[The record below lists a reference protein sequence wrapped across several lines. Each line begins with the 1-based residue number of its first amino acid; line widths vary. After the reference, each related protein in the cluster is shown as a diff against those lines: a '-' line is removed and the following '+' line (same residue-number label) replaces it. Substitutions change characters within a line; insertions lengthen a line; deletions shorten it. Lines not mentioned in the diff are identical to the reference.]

1 MNRARILATYQMPLL
16 LMTIII
22 ALDQWTKQWA
32 LGALSKP
39 VPWCWKKITLKDGT
53 EASRLLDVPL
63 AEAQRLLA
71 APPEGVSCWANS
83 REGHVEVF
91 QSWFW
96 LRYAEN
102 RAAAFSLTE
111 SIPEWF
117 RMPMLISV
125 SLLAV
130 VGVLWWLWKLTPEQI
145 VLRVAL
151 GLVLGGAIGNLI
163 DRVSLG
169 YVIDFIDWHLRPA
182 YGWRWTFPTF
192 NIADSAVVC
201 GGALILIFGG
211 KTAAEDSDAP
221 PEEEPPEGDSE
232 PPSDDEAFTAGAT

>member
-1 MNRARILATYQMPLL
+1 MNRARLLSVYQMPFL
-16 LMTIII
+16 LMAVIIG
-22 ALDQWTKQWA
+22 LDQWTKKWA
-32 LGALSKP
+32 LAALSTP
-39 VPWCWKKITLKDGT
+39 TPRCWKEVTLPDGRRASQLLNESITELQQI
-53 EASRLLDVPL
+53 LV
-63 AEAQRLLA
+63 
-71 APPEGVSCWANS
+71 APPKGVSCWANTPAD
-83 REGHVEVF
+83 HVEIF
-91 QSWFW
+91 HSWFW

-125 SLLAV
+125 SILAV
-130 VGVLWWLWKLTPEQI
+130 GGVLWWLWKLGSEHL

-182 YGWRWTFPTF
+182 YGWAWTFPTF

-211 KTAAEDSDAP
+211 KAEGKTEKKSLDQTTL
-221 PEEEPPEGDSE
+221 
-232 PPSDDEAFTAGAT
+232 DDETFTEAST